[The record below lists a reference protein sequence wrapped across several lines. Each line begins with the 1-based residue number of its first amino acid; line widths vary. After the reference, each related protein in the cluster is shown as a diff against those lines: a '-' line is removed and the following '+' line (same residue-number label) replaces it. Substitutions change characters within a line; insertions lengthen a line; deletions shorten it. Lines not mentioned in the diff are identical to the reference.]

1 MKKIFETL
9 VIYIFNNSLVVDKAT
24 YLTIVSG
31 QITVYAIL
39 LTFYQFI
46 VSFQSAGNIK
56 VTKYLDTNLIEYYV
70 KRRLTVYN
78 RIISKPFFE
87 LFFVLEVLYKPI
99 ISIYST
105 EISIEVIAV
114 LNFFWYLYVVIYFLV
129 FAVLFFQC
137 TSCILSLK
145 AVIDVRR
152 SSIIIKNINRDFK
165 KKTVYERAKKS
176 SIEMLSDDMECL
188 RYIISKDDTAEI
200 QSKYFEL
207 FKDIFCEYKM
217 NKEKEVTLLL
227 EKNKKVK
234 NQVAWVHNMATECRL
249 LGEFVR
255 EKNMQTNALFEQY
268 ILVFH
273 LSILELNLRRA
284 EVDGYEDINFD
295 VFKLSENSLECREWK
310 KLTEEIFEK
319 CVPENQKKLI
329 EALLQGYY
337 SENQLFRKY
346 CEEMLMYLIKKVLQ
360 EAVEREEQQKNFI
373 YIFECIMFND
383 KFNNFYTDE
392 LCDALISY
400 DRLNV
405 MKLLKLVSKKNC
417 TYIFVYLIIYYSIYR
432 FRTDW
437 VYIDVMMLRELWK
450 KSESLESEFESINRH
465 ISNSHIA
472 HRYSDSRFIA
482 LRKNI
487 DEEVTEKWL
496 EDIYQQEII
505 DAFYIIV
512 IKLCVFE
519 QHYYPHFQE
528 GKIENKISFINELS
542 KHKEVLIYNNV
553 KEMTSKMRYMYFQKL
568 RYWPENLDIT
578 LRSLLLMDISISDE
592 LIDNTIQYCHYISVG
607 QYLLIKYGGVNSI
620 SEVKR
625 GLIREAYVASDL
637 SIQEY
642 VECLYDESC
651 ICDMPLSYVRKEKM
665 KKYLLELI

>member
-1 MKKIFETL
+1 
-9 VIYIFNNSLVVDKAT
+9 
-24 YLTIVSG
+24 
-31 QITVYAIL
+31 
-39 LTFYQFI
+39 
-46 VSFQSAGNIK
+46 
-56 VTKYLDTNLIEYYV
+56 
-70 KRRLTVYN
+70 
-78 RIISKPFFE
+78 
-87 LFFVLEVLYKPI
+87 
-99 ISIYST
+99 
-105 EISIEVIAV
+105 
-114 LNFFWYLYVVIYFLV
+114 
-129 FAVLFFQC
+129 
-137 TSCILSLK
+137 
-145 AVIDVRR
+145 
-152 SSIIIKNINRDFK
+152 
-165 KKTVYERAKKS
+165 
-176 SIEMLSDDMECL
+176 MLSDDMECL

-360 EAVEREEQQKNFI
+360 EAVEREEQQQNFI

-450 KSESLESEFESINRH
+450 KSESLESEF
-465 ISNSHIA
+465 
-472 HRYSDSRFIA
+472 
-482 LRKNI
+482 
-487 DEEVTEKWL
+487 
-496 EDIYQQEII
+496 
-505 DAFYIIV
+505 
-512 IKLCVFE
+512 
-519 QHYYPHFQE
+519 
-528 GKIENKISFINELS
+528 
-542 KHKEVLIYNNV
+542 
-553 KEMTSKMRYMYFQKL
+553 
-568 RYWPENLDIT
+568 
-578 LRSLLLMDISISDE
+578 
-592 LIDNTIQYCHYISVG
+592 
-607 QYLLIKYGGVNSI
+607 
-620 SEVKR
+620 
-625 GLIREAYVASDL
+625 
-637 SIQEY
+637 
-642 VECLYDESC
+642 
-651 ICDMPLSYVRKEKM
+651 
-665 KKYLLELI
+665 